1 MLRKLRHKFIFINM
15 LLVGV
20 VLLVVVF
27 GLLWYNMERLAN
39 QSINTMYTMLEWDAN
54 DARFRFELDVLH
66 KDRRSQPQA
75 ALLPVF
81 SVSLAE
87 DGTVADYYSMDNV
100 TVTDDLLAQ
109 AVEEVGKASSDS
121 GVLHDLRLRYLVQKG
136 KDGIVRI
143 AFVDMSWEQ
152 DALMSMAFSALPVGS
167 AALICLFV
175 ISFLLSTLALKP
187 VTQVWEQQRQF
198 VADASHELKTPITVI
213 LANAGILL
221 SHPNDTVG
229 SQQKWITFIQ
239 EEGARMRGLVEDML
253 FLAKNDA
260 ARQPLSHVPVQ
271 VSELVTGCVLLFEPV
286 AFESSITLESTIEP
300 NLSFC
305 GDEGQLRRLVMI
317 LLDNAVKYSGA
328 NGKVQIRL
336 CRVQEKV
343 VLSVRNTGHPISP
356 EHLPHIFERFY
367 RADSARSRDRG
378 GYGLGLAIAEAITR
392 GHGGKITAESDSVRG
407 TIFTAAFPVKSSRMR
422 RFLRKWRWHRT

>member
-1 MLRKLRHKFIFINM
+1 MI
-15 LLVGV
+15 LVGV
-20 VLLVVVF
+20 VLLVVVC

-39 QSINTMYTMLEWDAN
+39 QSIDAMRTILEWDT
-54 DARFRFELDVLH
+54 DDRPFRFELDVLH
-66 KDRRSQPQA
+66 KNRRSQPQA

-87 DGTVADYYSMDNV
+87 DGTVTDYYSMDNV
-100 TVTDDLLAQ
+100 TVTDDLLEQ
-109 AVEEVGKASSDS
+109 AVEAVENTSSDS
-121 GVLHDLRLRYLVQKG
+121 GVLRDLRLRYLVQEG
-136 KDGIVRI
+136 EDGIVRI

-152 DALMSMAFSALPVGS
+152 DALMSMAFSVLPVGS
-167 AALICLFV
+167 IALICLFA

-187 VTQVWEQQRQF
+187 VTQAWEQQRQF

-213 LANAGILL
+213 LANAGIVLA
-221 SHPNDTVG
+221 HPNDTVT

-239 EEGARMRGLVEDML
+239 EEGTRMRSLVEDML

-260 ARQPLSHVPVQ
+260 ARQPLSHIPVQ
-271 VSELVTGCVLLFEPV
+271 MSELVTECVLLFEPV
-286 AFESSITLESTIEP
+286 AFESGITLESTIEP
-300 NLSFC
+300 DLSLC

-317 LLDNAVKYSGA
+317 LLDNAVKYSGTS
-328 NGKVQIRL
+328 GKVQIRL

-343 VLSVRNTGHPISP
+343 VLSVRNTGQPIAP

-392 GHGGKITAESDSVRG
+392 GHGGKITAESDSIRG
-407 TIFTAAFPVKSSRMR
+407 TVFAAAFPVKSSRLR
-422 RFLRKWRWHRT
+422 VFLRKWRRLKKQK